1 MIQEER
7 NNRIAL
13 NALFLYLRMFLA
25 MGISFYTS
33 RLLLQV
39 LGVEDFGIVN
49 IVYSLIIL
57 FTIFTSAFS
66 NVLQRYLNIELEK
79 ENFQKANLIFC
90 MVFWTCL
97 IVSLIILGGT
107 ALLGEWLLVH
117 KLTIPVS
124 KLPSTQILFYCLVVA
139 VFLQVNQI
147 PWQSAVIAR
156 EHMSFFAFAGLGD
169 AFMRL
174 CIAVYLCHME
184 HADKLILYGWLFLFM
199 TLVTTCLYV
208 GYSLSALP
216 ETRLRLCWD
225 KTLLKAMSPFFLFNL
240 FGGIAWNI
248 GYEGLNLLLNSFF
261 GPAVTAARSISL
273 QIYSAISRFCENFL
287 FAMKPQLIKSYAA
300 EEYRYVYNLLVTS
313 SKLSF
318 YLMLFLVIPIMAETH
333 YVLALW
339 LRIVPEYTVI
349 FTRIVLLNALLLPL
363 MNPLNL
369 INNATG
375 RNKNQEIYGRLITLS
390 SLPVAYLFLKFDF
403 SPVTPV
409 VIWFLVQALTGLY
422 WLYDVKRQLHF
433 CWKNY
438 IFSVWMPI
446 SICCCLISLPVSVIT
461 QFMPESFWRLL
472 IVEITV
478 LIFGGLIIYLIG
490 LNHAEKCLLHKLT
503 LNSITFL
510 KNIK

>member
-39 LGVEDFGIVN
+39 LGVEDFGIIN

-184 HADKLILYGWLFLFM
+184 HADKLILY
-199 TLVTTCLYV
+199 V
-208 GYSLSALP
+208 G
-216 ETRLRLCWD
+216 C
-225 KTLLKAMSPFFLFNL
+225 
-240 FGGIAWNI
+240 
-248 GYEGLNLLLNSFF
+248 
-261 GPAVTAARSISL
+261 
-273 QIYSAISRFCENFL
+273 
-287 FAMKPQLIKSYAA
+287 SY
-300 EEYRYVYNLLVTS
+300 L
-313 SKLSF
+313 
-318 YLMLFLVIPIMAETH
+318 
-333 YVLALW
+333 
-339 LRIVPEYTVI
+339 
-349 FTRIVLLNALLLPL
+349 
-363 MNPLNL
+363 
-369 INNATG
+369 
-375 RNKNQEIYGRLITLS
+375 
-390 SLPVAYLFLKFDF
+390 
-403 SPVTPV
+403 
-409 VIWFLVQALTGLY
+409 
-422 WLYDVKRQLHF
+422 
-433 CWKNY
+433 
-438 IFSVWMPI
+438 
-446 SICCCLISLPVSVIT
+446 
-461 QFMPESFWRLL
+461 
-472 IVEITV
+472 
-478 LIFGGLIIYLIG
+478 
-490 LNHAEKCLLHKLT
+490 
-503 LNSITFL
+503 
-510 KNIK
+510 